1 MWGYLQKSKMLA
13 APCQKLFETMV
24 YHTDRARRLA
34 LTSPLLLPE
43 RVPVVFSIRLFDPP
57 LKRRGFFLVGGM
69 GPKGAFACA
78 HTCCAATAG
87 RLFRPSRRG
96 SASFRS
102 THALRLCRRA

>member
-13 APCQKLFETMV
+13 APCQKLFGTMV

-57 LKRRGFFLVGGM
+57 LKRRVFLWAAETALLACLT
-69 GPKGAFACA
+69 GA
-78 HTCCAATAG
+78 AALTSQ
-87 RLFRPSRRG
+87 RPLRSLLWG
-96 SASFRS
+96 STSLRS
-102 THALRLCRRA
+102 IRALRRCRYV